1 VSHPPGL
8 ALPSSMCFEKKKK
21 SRLLKIQAQLKKI
34 IIIFDFVGTYLVRRR
49 RIPLNGTSFK
59 LFISWI

>member
-8 ALPSSMCFEKKKK
+8 ALPPSMCFEKIENLD
-21 SRLLKIQAQLKKI
+21 SLKFKLNSNKF
-34 IIIFDFVGTYLVRRR
+34 IIIFDFLGTYLVRRR
-49 RIPLNGTSFK
+49 ISLNGTSFK